1 MTTTNPILSAHGLSV
16 GYNGDIVVADLDVDI
31 AAGEV
36 TTIIGPN
43 GCGKST
49 LLRTLSKLLTPAAGH
64 VRLDGVDLASLR
76 PRDIAR
82 RLAMLPQNP
91 IAPSGLSV
99 LDLVS
104 RGRSPY
110 QSWYRQWSSDDE
122 EAVSRAMRLT
132 SILDL
137 ADRPVEDLSGG
148 QRQRAWIAMTL
159 AQDTDLV
166 LLDEPTTYLDLAH
179 AVDVLDLVDEL
190 RDDHGKTVVMV
201 LHDLNLAARS
211 SDHLIVMRDGVVLT
225 RGTPAEVLTV
235 EVLRDAFGLSAQVL
249 TDPETGGPLVVPTVA
264 SARRRKGTLLSKPS
278 V

>member
-49 LLRTLSKLLTPAAGH
+49 LLRTLSKLLTPTAGQ

-132 SILDL
+132 SILEL

-190 RDDHGKTVVMV
+190 RHDHGKTVVMV

-235 EVLRDAFGLSAQVL
+235 DVLDDAFGLSAQVL

-264 SARRRKGTLLSKPS
+264 SARRRTGTLLSKP
-278 V
+278 